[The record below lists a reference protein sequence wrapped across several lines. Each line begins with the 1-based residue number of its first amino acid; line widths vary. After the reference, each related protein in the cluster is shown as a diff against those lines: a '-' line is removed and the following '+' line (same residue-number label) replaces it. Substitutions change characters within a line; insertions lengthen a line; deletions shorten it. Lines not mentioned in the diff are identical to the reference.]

1 VAALHLVP
9 AGPLDDRHDLSSVLV
24 PPVALG
30 MLLQPT
36 SDELGR
42 ALGEAVFL
50 DQLAG
55 RLLWG
60 LGQTEAVV
68 VRSAFCCG

>member
-1 VAALHLVP
+1 
-9 AGPLDDRHDLSSVLV
+9 VLV